1 MDVVDWYVQN
11 VQNKGFSNL
20 LLKSML
26 AATVYGLW
34 MERNVRIF
42 QDRASSTVDIVSLK
56 IVNSIR
62 DFLQEESRLRLPVCI

>member
-26 AATVYGLW
+26 AATVYGIW

-42 QDRASSTVDIVSLK
+42 QDRASTVDIVSLK

-62 DFLQEESRLRLPVCI
+62 DFLQEEESRLLL